1 MFCKKK
7 FSNKSTIH
15 SRLWLL
21 NCGRNWRAAGGRGTF
36 KEKRK
41 RELRIR
47 DGKGKGSYWG
57 SVYFFLEWLAVFYRI
72 KDEEVL
78 INEWFKGLTAASWWK
93 KNTKYIFVGE
103 VSLKFTRRIVYRPL
117 GAVYINSQIQ

>member
-1 MFCKKK
+1 MVIKLRWNGK
-7 FSNKSTIH
+7 
-15 SRLWLL
+15 WVVGV
-21 NCGRNWRAAGGRGTF
+21 GRTF

-41 RELRIR
+41 REPVVEPEKERVVIL
-47 DGKGKGSYWG
+47 G

-93 KNTKYIFVGE
+93 KNTKYIVVGE